1 MDFFET
7 KDPLCVGIARIL
19 SLSSNGMEMRQQ
31 QQHQL
36 ALQKETEKRPKNLIR
51 TQAWDIV
58 RFYLCV
64 DTFSR

>member
-1 MDFFET
+1 
-7 KDPLCVGIARIL
+7 
-19 SLSSNGMEMRQQ
+19 MRQQ